1 MKDLTIKD
9 FKSDN
14 GRSISIDSEIDECSL
29 ADFKKELIDL
39 ISNDYKVF
47 EENVSELKNIN
58 DEVAKSYEKSVKFP
72 PIYIDICS
80 VGGSLYHAF
89 GMYDLLTKYSEDK
102 KHTIIARTSGMV
114 ASAAT
119 IVMLGCKERIST
131 KYTSFLV
138 HSVSAF
144 AIGKVNDILEEVDEI
159 KRLQDIIV
167 EIYTANT
174 KLTKEK
180 LEEIDKM
187 KKDWWIGAKEAKS
200 YGLITSIE

>member
-89 GMYDLLTKYSEDK
+89 GMYDLLKKYSEDK